1 MTTRNQS
8 FPTIALAESNY
19 DDANMLLS
27 ALRHAAPQLNVD
39 LLQNGEEVLQYF
51 FRTDK
56 RAVKQQQHEFPCDLL
71 LLNLALPKLDGFK
84 VLRQLQWLYREDLTQ
99 LPPVVVLC
107 ESDDPEIIANAY
119 RYGAKG
125 FLCKAMTVDQLA
137 GSIHQVLHYWLEVTL
152 RPTRERPRLGSR
164 LRSWWHSG
172 SPGLA
177 QQELV
182 LR

>member
-1 MTTRNQS
+1 MTSRNQS
-8 FPTIALAESNY
+8 FPTIALAESDR
-19 DDANMLLS
+19 DDANLLLS
-27 ALRHAAPQLNVD
+27 ALRHTAPNLNVD
-39 LLQNGEEVLQYF
+39 LLHNGEAVLQYF
-51 FRTDK
+51 FSTDK
-56 RAVKQQQHEFPCDLL
+56 RAAVKQNETACDLL

-84 VLRQLQWLYREDLTQ
+84 VLRQLQWLYREDLTR

-125 FLCKAMTVDQLA
+125 FLCKATTVDQLVH
-137 GSIHQVLHYWLEVTL
+137 SIEDVLHYWLEVTL
-152 RPTRERPRLGSR
+152 RPTRERPSVKSR
-164 LRSWWHSG
+164 FRSWWPIGTS
-172 SPGLA
+172 GLA

>member
-1 MTTRNQS
+1 MTSRNQS
-8 FPTIALAESNY
+8 FPTIALAESDH
-19 DDANMLLS
+19 DDANLLLS
-27 ALRHAAPQLNVD
+27 ALRHAAPNLNVD
-39 LLQNGEEVLQYF
+39 LLANGEQVLQYF

-56 RAVKQQQHEFPCDLL
+56 RAAKQPRDEVPCELL
-71 LLNLALPKLDGFK
+71 LLNLALPKLDGFR
-84 VLRQLQWLYREDLTQ
+84 VLRQLQWLYREDLTL

-125 FLCKAMTVDQLA
+125 FLCKSMDVSQLVHA
-137 GSIHQVLHYWLEVTL
+137 IEEVVHYWLEVTL
-152 RPTRERPRLGSR
+152 RPKRERPRLTSR
-164 LRSWWHSG
+164 LRSWWQLG